1 MASSIGLLIDQSI
14 SFAIQNF
21 AQLINSTEFLAYSP
35 EILQQILSADEL
47 NIDCEVDVFQ
57 ALMRWYEHDKENRR
71 KDLSLLI
78 TALKLGQFD
87 AAFIKKFIQ
96 PLLNGD
102 QVATEAL
109 SLLSESTATDNRL
122 IPDYLKARNERKC
135 RLLILNDVKKL
146 KPILRYNMSL
156 NKWQK
161 CFEFRFIDYSYA
173 VFYHN
178 NCLLFFGGRSRGTQ
192 RNDTVKC
199 LDLHT
204 FEWRKMSAMSQRR
217 DDLCAVMLRG
227 KIYAFGGHDGGDP
240 FDTAEMYDTA
250 TNQWQLLP
258 AMTHHRYGAGATVYD
273 GKIYIFGGLSIDCR
287 PLSAVECYD
296 PLTNTW
302 ISCCDMHGA
311 RGWPGVAV
319 LDGLIY
325 IIGGYNEG
333 YIATAECFD
342 PQLNTWREIAP
353 LNVARFGIYA
363 TVVDNRIR
371 ALGGHDVYTV
381 EEYDRENDKWVEKTP
396 LPVYGIFSCVEVPN
410 HIVNKMQSRYAAK
423 ENN

>member
-1 MASSIGLLIDQSI
+1 MASSIGQSKDQSI

-21 AQLINSTEFLAYSP
+21 AQLINSAEFLDYTP
-35 EILQQILSADEL
+35 EILQQIVSADEL

-71 KDLSLLI
+71 KDLSQLI
-78 TALKLGQFD
+78 PALKLGQFD
-87 AAFIKKFIQ
+87 AAFIEEYIK
-96 PLLNGD
+96 PLFNGD
-102 QVATEAL
+102 QVPAKAL
-109 SLLSESTATDNRL
+109 SLLSESTVTDNRL
-122 IPDYLKARNERKC
+122 KPDYLKARNERTC
-135 RLLILNDVKKL
+135 RLLTLNDVKKL
-146 KPILRYNMSL
+146 KPILRYNTSL

-161 CFEFRFIDYSYA
+161 CFEFKFIDYSYA
-173 VFYHN
+173 VFHHKNY
-178 NCLLFFGGRSRGTQ
+178 LLFVGGRSRGTQ
-192 RNDTVKC
+192 RNDTIKC

-204 FEWRKMSAMSQRR
+204 FEWQQMSAMSQRR
-217 DDLCAVMLRG
+217 DDLCAVLLSG
-227 KIYAFGGHDGGDP
+227 KIYAFGGHDGDDP
-240 FDTAEMYDTA
+240 FDTAEMYDIA

-258 AMTHHRYGAGATVYD
+258 SMPYHRYGAGATVYD
-273 GKIYIFGGLSIDCR
+273 GKIYIFGGLSINCR

-319 LDGLIY
+319 LDSLIY

-333 YIATAECFD
+333 YIAAAECFD
-342 PQLNTWREIAP
+342 PQLNAWREIAP
-353 LNVARFGIYA
+353 LNIARFGICA
-363 TVVDNRIR
+363 IVVGNRIW
-371 ALGGHDVYTV
+371 ALGGHDAYTV
-381 EEYDRENDKWVEKTP
+381 EQYDRENDKWIEKTP

-410 HIVNKMQSRYAAK
+410 HIVNKLQSCYAVK